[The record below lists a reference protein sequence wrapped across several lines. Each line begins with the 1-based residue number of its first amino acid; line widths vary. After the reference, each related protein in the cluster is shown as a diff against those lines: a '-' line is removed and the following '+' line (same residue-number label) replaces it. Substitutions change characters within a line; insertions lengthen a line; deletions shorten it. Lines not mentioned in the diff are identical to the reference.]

1 MGFFSDFSSSG
12 RLRVAFFV
20 KGECPMDIEN
30 TKDGLDASFDV
41 VARQEAADAALSAL
55 RSEVAEVKS
64 RLERGMR
71 PALRPMLGGVAAG
84 DGAAKG
90 FVDGYLRAGRDGEIK
105 SMSTMSVSD
114 GGYALPTELDQ
125 QIAQRLLRLS
135 PIRAVAQIVQTSTA
149 DYRKLIAIGG
159 TVSGWVSETTAR
171 NETASPKFAEII
183 PPSGDLYANPSA
195 TQHMLDD
202 AFFDVESWLAE
213 QIALEFG
220 RAEGAAFVGGNGT
233 NQPLGFLSSPISA
246 ATDATRPFGSLQY
259 VASGGATGFDTAPDD
274 HLIDMVMALKPGH
287 RQGAVWVM
295 NANTI
300 AQIRKVKDG
309 MGDYVWQS
317 SLLDGQPDRLLGYP
331 VVEAADM
338 PDMAAGAYPIAFGNF
353 KNGYLIT
360 ERFGTR
366 ILRDPFSNK
375 PFVNFYATKRIGGQV
390 LDSDAIK
397 LLKIAAS

>member
-1 MGFFSDFSSSG
+1 
-12 RLRVAFFV
+12 
-20 KGECPMDIEN
+20 MDIEN
-30 TKDGLDASFDV
+30 TNDGLDASFDI
-41 VARQEAADAALSAL
+41 VARQQAADAALSAL
-55 RSEVAEVKS
+55 RSDIAEVKS
-64 RLERGMR
+64 RLDRGAR
-71 PALRPMLGGVAAG
+71 SVIRPMLGGAAAVE
-84 DGAAKG
+84 GAVKG
-90 FVDGYLRAGRDGEIK
+90 FVDGYLRAGRDAEIK
-105 SMSTMSVSD
+105 SLSTVSVSD

-125 QIAQRLLRLS
+125 QIAQRLLRIS
-135 PIRAVAQIVQTSTA
+135 PIRSVAQIVQTSTS

-159 TVSGWVSETTAR
+159 TVSGWVSETASR
-171 NETASPKFAEII
+171 LETTSPKFAEII

-202 AFFDVESWLAE
+202 AFFDVEGWLAE

-220 RAEGAAFVGGNGT
+220 RAEGAAFVGGTGT

-246 ATDATRPFGSLQY
+246 ATDATRSFGSLQY
-259 VASGGATGFDTAPDD
+259 IASGGATGFDSQPDD

-300 AQIRKVKDG
+300 AQIRKVKDA
-309 MGDYVWQS
+309 MGDYIWQPS
-317 SLLDGQPDRLLGYP
+317 ILEGQPDRLMGYP
-331 VVEAADM
+331 VIEAADM
-338 PDMAAGAYPIAFGNF
+338 PDIGAGAYPIAFGNF
-353 KNGYLIT
+353 MNGYLIT

-397 LLKIAAS
+397 LLKIATA

>member
-1 MGFFSDFSSSG
+1 
-12 RLRVAFFV
+12 
-20 KGECPMDIEN
+20 MDIEN
-30 TKDGLDASFDV
+30 TNDGLDASFDI

-55 RSEVAEVKS
+55 RSDIAEVKS
-64 RLERGMR
+64 RLERGAR
-71 PALRPMLGGVAAG
+71 SVIRPMLS
-84 DGAAKG
+84 GAAAVEGAVKG
-90 FVDGYLRAGRDGEIK
+90 FVDGYLRAGRDAEIK
-105 SMSTMSVSD
+105 SLSTVSVSD

-125 QIAQRLLRLS
+125 QIAQRLLLIS
-135 PIRAVAQIVQTSTA
+135 PIRSVAQIVQTSTA

-159 TVSGWVSETTAR
+159 TMSGWVSETASR
-171 NETASPKFAEII
+171 IETASPKFAEII

-202 AFFDVESWLAE
+202 AFFDVEGWLAE

-220 RAEGAAFVGGNGT
+220 RAEGAAFVSGSGT

-259 VASGGATGFDTAPDD
+259 IPSGSATGFDSQPVD
-274 HLIDMVMALKPGH
+274 HLTTMLMALKPGH

-300 AQIRKVKDG
+300 AQIRRVKDAI
-309 MGDYVWQS
+309 GDYIWQPS
-317 SLLDGQPDRLLGYP
+317 IMDGQPDRLLGYP
-331 VVEAADM
+331 VIEAADM
-338 PDMAAGAYPIAFGNF
+338 PDIGAGAYPIAFGNF

-397 LLKIAAS
+397 LMQIATS